1 MLQTDLYP
9 IGCIVDFGVMPFVR
23 MINVRVPLPH
33 GWIAR

>member
-1 MLQTDLYP
+1 MLQTDFYP